1 MRYRIAIIDD
11 IEEDIRL
18 VKDAV
23 NSACSEMDSTAEITW
38 FLSTR
43 SAIDAAKI
51 HQLIADIVF
60 VDVMMP
66 DIKGTGLIPEL
77 RNLLPDNSLF
87 VLMSTNHGYVQ
98 EGYSVE
104 AFDFLCKPPSV
115 KQIKKLLLRAKQKL
129 QAMTEGSYTFRAD
142 RMDYRIPYS
151 DILYFS
157 VERNYVSLTTVDKT
171 YIFKSSLKEIAASL
185 PKCFVQTSRDTLV
198 NLTNVSAIS
207 RTAATFGMYGKK
219 AKITEQYLDDVQTA
233 FITLN

>member
-23 NSACSEMDSTAEITW
+23 NSACSEFEASAEITW
-38 FLSTR
+38 FLSPR

-66 DIKGTGLIPEL
+66 DVKGTGLIPEL
-77 RNLLPDNSLF
+77 RKLLPPNCLF

-98 EGYSVE
+98 DGYSVE
-104 AFDFLCKPPSV
+104 AFDFLCKPPSTNQV
-115 KQIKKLLLRAKQKL
+115 KKLLIRAQQKL
-129 QAMTEGSYTFRAD
+129 QSMVDGSYTFHAD
-142 RMDYRIPYS
+142 RMDYRVPYS
-151 DILYFS
+151 EILFFS
-157 VERNYVSLTTVDKT
+157 VDRNYVRLTTTEKT
-171 YIFKSSLKEIAASL
+171 YIFKSSLKEIAAAL
-185 PKCFVQTSRDTLV
+185 PACFVQTSRSTIV
-198 NLTNVSAIS
+198 NLMNVSAIS
-207 RTAATFGMYGKK
+207 KTAVTFGRFGKK
-219 AKITEQYLDDVQTA
+219 AKITEQYLDSVQTA